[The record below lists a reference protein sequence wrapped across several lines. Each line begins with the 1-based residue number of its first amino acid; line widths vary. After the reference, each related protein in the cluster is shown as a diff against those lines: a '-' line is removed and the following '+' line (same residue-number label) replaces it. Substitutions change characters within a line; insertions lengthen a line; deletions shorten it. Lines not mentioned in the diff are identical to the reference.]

1 MVLQIS
7 TDEFRLASQRLRALA
22 ADIETWCGRSGEF
35 GVLAQVS
42 PVKREVARLEEVAA
56 RLELVARTYDDG
68 EINRMREFDGLARA
82 SLSVLA
88 AVMPAVY
95 AQLVLAG
102 VLASNTRSGVA
113 LDAALAATVPLA
125 PLVDVAKVTGF
136 LKQQPVFVSGSPPGS
151 CAPPQ
156 GYAELLSRIPRSQ
169 AQVRIERLG
178 TGMGTGMGTVVGTAE
193 GTSTGSGSDAGRVIV
208 YIAGTKDF
216 GLTPGREPW
225 DMASNAL
232 ALSGSAMADS
242 ERAVREALR
251 QAGVDAN
258 APLMLVGHSQG
269 GLIAARLAAS
279 GDFNVTDVVTAGA
292 PSRGVSIP
300 ESIRVTTI
308 EHTNDVI
315 PALSSAAAVGVAT
328 GAASARALRIRE
340 TLAEGAPTTRLPAHV
355 LSGYINTARRMD
367 SSADPLVRRRRAE
380 LTTLPNAQA
389 KCSATEYTA
398 VRSAPTASKN

>member
-7 TDEFRLASQRLRALA
+7 TDEFRIASQRLRALA

-42 PVKREVARLEEVAA
+42 PVRREVARLEEVAA
-56 RLELVARTYDDG
+56 RLELVARKYDDG

-178 TGMGTGMGTVVGTAE
+178 TGMGMGTVVGTAA

-279 GDFNVTDVVTAGA
+279 GEFNVTDVVTAGA

-315 PALSSAAAVGVAT
+315 PALSSAAPVGVAT
-328 GAASARALRIRE
+328 GAASAGALRIRE

-367 SSADPLVRRRRAE
+367 ESTDPLVRRRRAE
-380 LTTLPNAQA
+380 LTTVPNAQA

-398 VRSAPTASKN
+398 VRSAPHASKN